1 MSLPHAILGLLAQ
14 QPLTGYELKT
24 VWFDR
29 TIAHFWAADH
39 TQIYRT
45 LERLAEQGWVTM
57 EVELSP
63 EHPTRKIYHLTE
75 AGRAELSAWL
85 RTPQQAPVARDPLLI
100 QLFCGASLSNAD
112 LAHLL
117 EEERAG
123 HEQRLAAY
131 RQRWAGMARVA
142 EPSRALQLQ
151 LLTLRRGIRRAE
163 DALAWL
169 DEALAT
175 VRQLPDDP
183 A

>member
-24 VWFDR
+24 AWFDR

-45 LERLAEQGWVTM
+45 LEKLAEQEWVTV

-63 EHPTRKIYHLTE
+63 DHPTRKVYHLTE
-75 AGRAELSAWL
+75 AGRAELNAWL
-85 RTPQQAPVARDPLLI
+85 RTRQPSPVVRDPLQI
-100 QLFCGASLSNAD
+100 QLFCGAPLSNAE
-112 LAHLL
+112 LEQLL
-117 EEERAG
+117 E
-123 HEQRLAAY
+123 
-131 RQRWAGMARVA
+131 A
-142 EPSRALQLQ
+142 ERALQRQRLTAYQ
-151 LLTLRRGIRRAE
+151 QQQAGMEHRGDTSRGAQLRLLTLRRGIRRVQ

-175 VRQLPDDP
+175 VNQLPDDP